1 MCNEKF
7 ALFFKIAV
15 YWHDSCWYEHL
26 YDYRSFYYFFAI
38 FREFSLRKLQKI
50 KTNFRL
56 LPRRHQQMLPNF
68 KDHIKKVEKCIEENQ
83 SFLFNI
89 VSHTNEMFENRD
101 HSRVSSVRFIKY
113 TMQCPVYAVRQFF
126 FSGFFSG
133 WEWGLGKGVW
143 GMGYQIFVYVSHV
156 FTPPFPSF
164 YSSFPELISPFPCH
178 PSSFHSSLLSFPFP
192 QLSIPYIGALL
203 LDIL

>member
-15 YWHDSCWYEHL
+15 YWHDSCWSEHL

-56 LPRRHQQMLPNF
+56 LPRRHQEMLPNF

-101 HSRVSSVRFIKY
+101 HLRVSSVRFIKY
-113 TMQCPVYAVRQFF
+113 TMQCPVYAVQQFF

-133 WEWGLGKGVW
+133 WEWGLGKGVR
-143 GMGYQIFVYVSHV
+143 GIRYLCMFHMC
-156 FTPPFPSF
+156 
-164 YSSFPELISPFPCH
+164 LLH
-178 PSSFHSSLLSFPFP
+178 PSLLSIL
-192 QLSIPYIGALL
+192 LSQNWFLL
-203 LDIL
+203 FLVIHPHSTLLS